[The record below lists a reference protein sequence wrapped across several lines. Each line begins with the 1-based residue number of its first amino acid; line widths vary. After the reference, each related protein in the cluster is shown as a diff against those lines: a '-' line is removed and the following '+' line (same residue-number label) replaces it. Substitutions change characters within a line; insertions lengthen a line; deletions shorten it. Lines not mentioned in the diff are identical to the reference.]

1 MTKFTTI
8 LASTAAAVLLTGNAF
23 AAGPL
28 AGEGPQFS
36 LFDAAPMA
44 GRAVQR
50 TQVQMDAARQPPVSG
65 ERSAWAMSGQPS
77 GKSRAEVAQTTR
89 EAIARGFVI
98 KSGDKS

>member
-1 MTKFTTI
+1 MS
-8 LASTAAAVLLTGNAF
+8 LAAAAVLLTGNAF

-36 LFDAAPMA
+36 LFDVAPMA

-50 TQVQMDAARQPPVSG
+50 DQVQREAARQQPVSG

-89 EAIARGFVI
+89 EAIARGFVV